1 MIYTGILALVVLL
14 TSLVLWHEYER
25 TRLSGAEGELKRI
38 DMPQEATE
46 AVARFA
52 WLCGMTRDK
61 LKIMGALYDDYFSEA
76 VLAFTFGGAGED
88 ARAEF
93 SFCFDWSMEGFHALM
108 GYELGEGLHVEDRE
122 RVVFSTDR
130 MTGLD
135 TALPPE
141 VLEGWMTEAF
151 RGQCPD
157 AVASDVRH
165 TSQGMT
171 IRFKFR

>member
-25 TRLSGAEGELKRI
+25 TRPSGAEGELKRI
-38 DMPQEATE
+38 DMPQEASE

-61 LKIMGALYDDYFSEA
+61 LKIMGVLCDDYFSEA
-76 VLAFTFGGAGED
+76 VPAFTFGGAGED

-135 TALPPE
+135 GESPEALAARMAE
-141 VLEGWMTEAF
+141 VF
-151 RGQCPD
+151 RRECPD
-157 AVASDVRH
+157 AVVSDVRH
-165 TSQGMT
+165 MPHGMT
-171 IRFKFR
+171 ILAKFQ